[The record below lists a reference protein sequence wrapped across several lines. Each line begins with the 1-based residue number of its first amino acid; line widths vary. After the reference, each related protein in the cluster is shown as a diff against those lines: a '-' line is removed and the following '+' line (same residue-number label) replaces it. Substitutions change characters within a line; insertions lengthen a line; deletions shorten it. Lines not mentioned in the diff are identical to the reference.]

1 MRELKSYIFRN
12 YGYKLTD
19 EELELLINWY
29 ASNEYKLDEDNL
41 NDEVLGFLVKTFPDK
56 DVVLLEDDSSNITLR
71 HGRRPFYHVRHGFRF
86 CMREFCPV
94 VWDIRYRSLDKMGLI
109 LPWHP

>member
-29 ASNEYKLDEDNL
+29 ASNEYKLDEDKL
-41 NDEVLGFLVKTFPDK
+41 NDEVLGFLVKTFHDK
-56 DVVLLEDDSSNITLR
+56 DVVLLEDDSSNITYLLALLKKAT
-71 HGRRPFYHVRHGFRF
+71 
-86 CMREFCPV
+86 E
-94 VWDIRYRSLDKMGLI
+94 K
-109 LPWHP
+109 

>member
-1 MRELKSYIFRN
+1 LLERKEYNIMRELKSYIFRN

-41 NDEVLGFLVKTFPDK
+41 NDEVLGFLVKT
-56 DVVLLEDDSSNITLR
+56 
-71 HGRRPFYHVRHGFRF
+71 
-86 CMREFCPV
+86 
-94 VWDIRYRSLDKMGLI
+94 
-109 LPWHP
+109 

>member
-19 EELELLINWY
+19 EEIELLINWY

-41 NDEVLGFLVKTFPDK
+41 NDVVVGFWVKTFHDM
-56 DVVLLEDDSSNITLR
+56 DVVLLEDDSSNITYLLALLKKAT
-71 HGRRPFYHVRHGFRF
+71 
-86 CMREFCPV
+86 E
-94 VWDIRYRSLDKMGLI
+94 K
-109 LPWHP
+109 

>member
-29 ASNEYKLDEDNL
+29 ASK
-41 NDEVLGFLVKTFPDK
+41 VLGFLVKTFPDK
-56 DVVLLEDDSSNITLR
+56 DVVLLEDDSSNITYPLALLKKAT
-71 HGRRPFYHVRHGFRF
+71 
-86 CMREFCPV
+86 E
-94 VWDIRYRSLDKMGLI
+94 K
-109 LPWHP
+109 

>member
-1 MRELKSYIFRN
+1 MGNKKMPYLCGLWRFANAYKLNLLERKEYNIMRELKSYIFRN

-56 DVVLLEDDSSNITLR
+56 DVVLLEDDSSNITYLLALLKKAT
-71 HGRRPFYHVRHGFRF
+71 
-86 CMREFCPV
+86 E
-94 VWDIRYRSLDKMGLI
+94 K
-109 LPWHP
+109 

>member
-12 YGYKLTD
+12 YVYKLTD

-41 NDEVLGFLVKTFPDK
+41 NDEVLGFLVKTFSDK
-56 DVVLLEDDSSNITLR
+56 DVVLLEDDSSNITYLLALLKKAT
-71 HGRRPFYHVRHGFRF
+71 
-86 CMREFCPV
+86 E
-94 VWDIRYRSLDKMGLI
+94 K
-109 LPWHP
+109 

>member
-41 NDEVLGFLVKTFPDK
+41 NDEVLGY
-56 DVVLLEDDSSNITLR
+56 LLPN
-71 HGRRPFYHVRHGFRF
+71 
-86 CMREFCPV
+86 
-94 VWDIRYRSLDKMGLI
+94 SL
-109 LPWHP
+109 

>member
-12 YGYKLTD
+12 YGYQLTD

-41 NDEVLGFLVKTFPDK
+41 NDEVLGFLVKTFSDK
-56 DVVLLEDDSSNITLR
+56 DVVLLEDDSSNITYLLALLKKAT
-71 HGRRPFYHVRHGFRF
+71 
-86 CMREFCPV
+86 E
-94 VWDIRYRSLDKMGLI
+94 K
-109 LPWHP
+109 